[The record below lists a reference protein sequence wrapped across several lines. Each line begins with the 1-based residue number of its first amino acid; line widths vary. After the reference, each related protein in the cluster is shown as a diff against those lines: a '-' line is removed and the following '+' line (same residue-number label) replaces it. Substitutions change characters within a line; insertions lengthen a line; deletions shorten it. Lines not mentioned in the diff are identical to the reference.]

1 MPNNPKVHYIPANPP
16 KREKRVGIYCRV
28 STNSM
33 EQLQSLTA
41 QVSHLTRLT
50 ATVPQWLLSDV
61 YMDITTSKTGSSRK
75 EFNRMLED
83 CKSHKLEIVIT
94 KDVSRFGRDTVEV
107 LYAFNQLKELGV
119 RVIFE
124 GNSLDTANTN
134 SDLMVSVIESI
145 AQTENESR
153 SENIKW
159 GIKQRAAEGTSKL
172 YDRKCYGYKHDEYGH
187 LVIDEETAKNVKLIY
202 DLYLSGQS
210 VVGIIKELAKRKI
223 LSPKGKEN
231 WNKRSI
237 EWILSNEKYTGNVEL
252 LKSSKSEVHYL
263 ASGSHP
269 TIISKEVFEAVQ
281 MEKGRRSNVVKD
293 ENGTVKRKCE
303 KYSSKK

>member
-61 YMDITTSKTGSSRK
+61 YMDIATSKTGSSRK

-107 LYAFNQLKELGV
+107 LDAFNQLKALGV

-124 GNSLDTANTN
+124 GNSLDTANTS

-145 AQTENESR
+145 TQAENESR
-153 SENIKW
+153 SENIRW
-159 GIKQRAAEGTSKL
+159 GIKQRAAQGTSKL
-172 YDRKCYGYKHDEYGH
+172 YDRKCYGYKHNENGH

-237 EWILSNEKYTGNVEL
+237 ELILSNEKYTGDVEF

-269 TIISKEVFEAVQ
+269 AIISREVFEAVQ
-281 MEKGRRSNVVKD
+281 MEKGRRSNIVEGK
-293 ENGTVKRKCE
+293 GGRRRKNT
-303 KYSSKK
+303 KYSSKKS